1 MELKLYDMKT
11 LAATQL
17 LFLIEFASFD
27 AGSCIGSGI
36 LQPNSEKCLSA
47 EKTGG
52 TSTLG
57 NSSGV
62 GANGAVSYRGEENLW
77 GNTPTYIQ
85 LPTENGSAETGIENS
100 ITDPPTE
107 LLLWQPPIN
116 GYVSRF
122 VASKFFMPAVTSEND
137 GVISGTVDTTS
148 TDKDNW
154 GTTRGMI
161 LLDGANVQY
170 LSHGLVHSG
179 EAGGLFSYC
188 KSDGGESMF
197 DAHQNA
203 QSGKPV
209 RFMSARFVISP
220 ASNTVDKTK
229 VSAENVLL
237 SDAAKAVAYV
247 DDTADRLKI
256 KDLGDN
262 VDTAIQTLSKDL
274 YSTVALVD
282 AMREKNAY
290 ISSWADVKA
299 IVDAGKAADFFSV
312 GDKLVC
318 NHSTYGLL
326 VWEIVE
332 INPNNI
338 DITYTPSMTL
348 MLHEPFLGPN
358 IAFSST
364 GDPAWENSDI
374 RKWLNSDLTAGQW
387 YDPSLAELLPDGYNA
402 IDGFL
407 SGLDPDF
414 LDIVGTSAVPV
425 AVHSLDENDEPST
438 SLVFT
443 YDRFYL
449 PSVTEVFGGLNDDF
463 DEGNI
468 LHKFYIENAEP
479 GRDANANRIFRGK
492 NWRLRSA
499 DDTENVLYVTGG
511 GRQIGLSNNLGKIVP
526 VDPSIYRIG
535 TTFNG
540 TDIRYLMPMCR
551 IISGDED
558 VESGHES

>member
-17 LFLIEFASFD
+17 LFLIEYASFD
-27 AGSCIGSGI
+27 AAECIGSGI
-36 LQPNSEKCLSA
+36 LQSNSEKCLQA

-116 GYVSRF
+116 GYVSKLA
-122 VASKFFMPAVTSEND
+122 ASKYFMPAVTSESA
-137 GVISGTVDTTS
+137 GIIGGAVDTTS
-148 TDKDNW
+148 TDKDSW
-154 GTTRGMI
+154 GKSANI
-161 LLDGANVQY
+161 LLGEAVAQY
-170 LSHGLVHSG
+170 LAHGLVRSG

-188 KSDGGESMF
+188 RSDSGESMF
-197 DAHQNA
+197 DTHQNA
-203 QSGKPV
+203 QPGKPV
-209 RFMSARFVISP
+209 RFMSARFVMSP

-237 SDAAKAVAYV
+237 SDAAKAVVYV
-247 DDTADRLKI
+247 DDEESDFSVKT
-256 KDLGDN
+256 LGDN

-274 YSTVALVD
+274 YSTVALAN

-387 YDPSLAELLPDGYNA
+387 YDPSLAELLPDGYNT

-425 AVHSLDENDEPST
+425 AVHSSDENDELST
-438 SLVFT
+438 SLVYT

-449 PSVTEVFGGLNDDF
+449 PSVTEVFGGDNNGT

-468 LHKFYIENAEP
+468 LNKFRTDSI

-526 VDPSIYRIG
+526 VAPSIYRIG